1 MKIMSKII
9 LTALVFVGT
18 VIPQSIEANYQLDYV
33 TVHYTWV
40 VRAQESTLDFET
52 GSYDLMSSW
61 PSSAMPAFQ
70 WTLRSFAVGDTATE
84 VLVPLTF
91 QGALDFFPFGAVAL
105 NCTFNDDGTF
115 TINEGSTTRLRV
127 WYLD

>member
-40 VRAQESTLDFET
+40 ARAMESSLDFT
-52 GSYDLMSSW
+52 GGYDLMGSW
-61 PSSAMPAFQ
+61 PSSATPAFHISGSIRLLSL
-70 WTLRSFAVGDTATE
+70 WGSRFKLY
-84 VLVPLTF
+84 L
-91 QGALDFFPFGAVAL
+91 FG
-105 NCTFNDDGTF
+105 
-115 TINEGSTTRLRV
+115 
-127 WYLD
+127 